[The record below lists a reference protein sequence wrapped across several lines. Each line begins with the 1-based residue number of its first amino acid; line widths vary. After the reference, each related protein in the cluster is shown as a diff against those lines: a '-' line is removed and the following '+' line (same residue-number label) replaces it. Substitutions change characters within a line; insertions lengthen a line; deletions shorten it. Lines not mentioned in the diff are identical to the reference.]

1 MNSDNLLMLVTVAFG
16 VFAYIDLALAKDY
29 YKILGVSRDAND
41 RQIKKAFRKL
51 AMKYHPDKNKQ
62 KDAEAKFREIAEG
75 RYQSTEV
82 TSVNLYQV
90 LIVHCAHERNKTCL
104 AIPISTSVEAKVA
117 VKEIKLERESS
128 MRPVVKFLKN
138 LMSCLLHCMSYIL
151 WWTSNFQLPSC
162 MIKHV
167 RQSIVPYQ

>member
-75 RYQSTEV
+75 RYQSTNKV
-82 TSVNLYQV
+82 TSVSECVPSFNSSL
-90 LIVHCAHERNKTCL
+90 
-104 AIPISTSVEAKVA
+104 ST
-117 VKEIKLERESS
+117 
-128 MRPVVKFLKN
+128 
-138 LMSCLLHCMSYIL
+138 
-151 WWTSNFQLPSC
+151 
-162 MIKHV
+162 
-167 RQSIVPYQ
+167 

>member
-75 RYQSTEV
+75 RYQSTKV
-82 TSVNLYQV
+82 TSVSECVPSFNSSL
-90 LIVHCAHERNKTCL
+90 
-104 AIPISTSVEAKVA
+104 ST
-117 VKEIKLERESS
+117 
-128 MRPVVKFLKN
+128 
-138 LMSCLLHCMSYIL
+138 
-151 WWTSNFQLPSC
+151 
-162 MIKHV
+162 
-167 RQSIVPYQ
+167 

>member
-75 RYQSTEV
+75 RYQSTKV
-82 TSVNLYQV
+82 TLVSECVPSVNSSL
-90 LIVHCAHERNKTCL
+90 
-104 AIPISTSVEAKVA
+104 ST
-117 VKEIKLERESS
+117 
-128 MRPVVKFLKN
+128 
-138 LMSCLLHCMSYIL
+138 
-151 WWTSNFQLPSC
+151 
-162 MIKHV
+162 
-167 RQSIVPYQ
+167 

>member
-75 RYQSTEV
+75 RYQSTKA
-82 TSVNLYQV
+82 TSVSECVPSFNSSL
-90 LIVHCAHERNKTCL
+90 
-104 AIPISTSVEAKVA
+104 ST
-117 VKEIKLERESS
+117 
-128 MRPVVKFLKN
+128 
-138 LMSCLLHCMSYIL
+138 
-151 WWTSNFQLPSC
+151 
-162 MIKHV
+162 
-167 RQSIVPYQ
+167 